1 MHVIPSTSRN
11 YGQVAVV
18 SCDNNNLYSQRM
30 TQKERD
36 QVQREEVNLASLS
49 NSKSSS
55 TINLAL
61 SSSKS
66 ASTIDLGALSSL
78 GSSTSTLGVSV
89 DHLVFLS

>member
-1 MHVIPSTSRN
+1 VIPSTSRN

-55 TINLAL
+55 TI
-61 SSSKS
+61 
-66 ASTIDLGALSSL
+66 DLGALSSL

>member
-1 MHVIPSTSRN
+1 MIPSTSRN

-55 TINLAL
+55 TI
-61 SSSKS
+61 
-66 ASTIDLGALSSL
+66 DLGALSSL

-89 DHLVFLS
+89 DHLVFLSL

>member
-1 MHVIPSTSRN
+1 VIPSTSRN

-36 QVQREEVNLASLS
+36 QVQREEVDLASLS
-49 NSKSSS
+49 NSKSS
-55 TINLAL
+55 
-61 SSSKS
+61 
-66 ASTIDLGALSSL
+66 STIDLGALSSL

-89 DHLVFLS
+89 DHLVFLSL

>member
-1 MHVIPSTSRN
+1 MIPSTSRN

-36 QVQREEVNLASLS
+36 QVQREEVNLESLS

-55 TINLAL
+55 TINL

-89 DHLVFLS
+89 DHLVFLSL

>member
-1 MHVIPSTSRN
+1 MIPSTSRN

-36 QVQREEVNLASLS
+36 QVQREEVDLASLS
-49 NSKSSS
+49 NSKSS
-55 TINLAL
+55 
-61 SSSKS
+61 
-66 ASTIDLGALSSL
+66 STIDLGALSSL

-89 DHLVFLS
+89 DHLVFLSL